1 MPQNDRLRGS
11 DLRILF
17 CILLSG
23 LLGTCSA
30 PPSLLEQV
38 RSLGELRVV
47 TRQSPTTYYQGP
59 DGPTGPEYDLVK
71 GFADQLGVK
80 LVIIPVVSISE
91 IMPHLISGD
100 AQMAAAGLSI
110 TPARLK
116 YARFSQPYSQVDTL
130 LVYKLGR
137 GRPRAIEDIIGSDIE
152 IIAGSSHAETMA
164 AIKKGYPDLQWHEN
178 ADVEVSDMLDKV
190 ATGEIDYT
198 TADSTDFNIH
208 RHFHPDLR
216 VALDLEIADQIA
228 WAFKKDIGDSLL
240 AEADNYLIE
249 SKRNGLL
256 AQVRER
262 YYGHVDRFDYV
273 GTRSFIRHVDSR
285 LPRFKEMF
293 EEAQDTSGVDWRLLA
308 AIGYQESHWRAKA
321 VSPTGVRGIMML
333 TEATADYLGLAD
345 RLDPKSSIDGG
356 ARFFARQ
363 MERIP
368 DAVPE
373 PDRTWMAL
381 AAYNVGYNHLR
392 DAMKIVRLQGG
403 DPNRWVD
410 VSEAL
415 PLLAQ
420 HKWYSKMK
428 YGYAR
433 GWEPVLYVKNIRSY
447 FDILLW
453 MIDNEEEP
461 EESIDEPIPPSEITT
476 AATIALTAPQ
486 MLY

>member
-1 MPQNDRLRGS
+1 M
-11 DLRILF
+11 RILL
-17 CILLSG
+17 CIFLSG
-23 LLGTCSA
+23 LLGTCSSN
-30 PPSLLEQV
+30 PPLLEQV
-38 RSLGELRVV
+38 LDLGELRVV
-47 TRQSPTTYYQGP
+47 TRQSPTTYYLGP

-80 LVIIPVVSISE
+80 LVMTPVASVSE
-91 IMPHLISGD
+91 IMPKLISGE
-100 AQMAAAGLSI
+100 AHMSAAGLSI

-116 YARFSQPYSQVDTL
+116 YARFSQPYSQVDTH
-130 LVYKLGR
+130 LVYKLGT
-137 GRPRAIEDIIGSDIE
+137 GRPRTIEEIIGSNIE
-152 IIAGSSHAETMA
+152 IIAGSSHAETLA
-164 AIKKGYPDLQWHEN
+164 AIQETYPELTWHEN
-178 ADVEVSDMLDKV
+178 ADLEVSDMLDKV
-190 ATGEIDYT
+190 AAGEIEYT

-208 RHFHPDLR
+208 QHFHPELR

-228 WAFKKDIGDSLL
+228 WAFKKDDGDSLL
-240 AEADNYLIE
+240 TEADDYLIGA
-249 SKRNGLL
+249 KRNGLL
-256 AQVRER
+256 AQVIER
-262 YYGHVDRFDYV
+262 YYGHTDRFDYV

-285 LPRFKEMF
+285 LPRFQEWF
-293 EEAQDTSGVDWRLLA
+293 QEAGDNSGVDWRLLA

-321 VSPTGVRGIMML
+321 VSPTGVRGVMML
-333 TEATADYLGLAD
+333 TEATADYLGVDD
-345 RLDPKSSIDGG
+345 RLDPKSSIYGG

-381 AAYNVGYNHLR
+381 AAYNVGFNHLK
-392 DAMKIVRLQGG
+392 DAMKIVDMQGG
-403 DPNRWVD
+403 DRHRWVD

-420 HKWYSKMK
+420 HKWYSKVK

-453 MIDNEEEP
+453 MIDNEEPDEP
-461 EESIDEPIPPSEITT
+461 EDSIDDLGGPEKITAEATT
-476 AATIALTAPQ
+476 A
-486 MLY
+486 